1 MIKKQINKFITKDIG
16 TLNGFNRDKWI
27 KDSLSALPKGSSI
40 LDAGAGESKYKKFC
54 GHLKYTSQ
62 DIAEYDGQGDG
73 YGIQTQT
80 RDYSNLDI
88 ISDITSIPVE
98 DGSFDSV
105 MCIEVFEHLPDPL
118 LALKELKRILKPGG
132 TIIITAPFNSLTHYA
147 PYHYS
152 TGFSKY
158 YYQHHLEN
166 YGFKEITIKNNGDY
180 FQYLAQEIRRLK
192 SVGLKYS
199 NTKANILQK
208 ISIYMILR
216 LLLKFQKNDHGSH
229 ELLNFGYFVTAVKL

>member
-1 MIKKQINKFITKDIG
+1 MIKKKINEFFTKDIG

-27 KDSLSALPKGSSI
+27 ESILLSLPEGSSI

-54 GHLKYTSQ
+54 GHLKYISQ

-73 YGIQTQT
+73 YGIQTET

-98 DGSFDSV
+98 DDSFDSV

-118 LALKELKRILKPGG
+118 AALKELKRILKPGG
-132 TIIITAPFNSLTHYA
+132 KIIITAPFNSLTHYA
-147 PYHYS
+147 PFHYS

-166 YGFKEITIKNNGDY
+166 YGFERITIQNNGSY
-180 FQYLAQEIRRLK
+180 FEYLAQEIRRLK

-199 NTKANILQK
+199 ESKASIFEK
-208 ISIYMILR
+208 ISIYVILR
-216 LLLKFQKNDHGSH
+216 LLRKFQNNDKDSH
-229 ELLNFGYFVTAVKL
+229 ELLNFGYFVTAIKS

>member
-1 MIKKQINKFITKDIG
+1 MIKKQINEFITKDIG

-27 KDSLSALPKGSSI
+27 KDSLSSLPKGSSI

-105 MCIEVFEHLPDPL
+105 MCIEVFEHLPWL
-118 LALKELKRILKPGG
+118 VRIQDQD
-132 TIIITAPFNSLTHYA
+132 S
-147 PYHYS
+147 
-152 TGFSKY
+152 
-158 YYQHHLEN
+158 
-166 YGFKEITIKNNGDY
+166 
-180 FQYLAQEIRRLK
+180 
-192 SVGLKYS
+192 S
-199 NTKANILQK
+199 NANRY
-208 ISIYMILR
+208 ISIRSGVFSQALTSSCPTPLDRCTYVYLC
-216 LLLKFQKNDHGSH
+216 DCYDDDDYG
-229 ELLNFGYFVTAVKL
+229 E